1 MTGKVVIFLNGGLVQ
16 NIITNEPMQIFVIDS
31 DVEGCDEVRTIREW
45 DFDKNCPNEDPA
57 DLYDVFDGGDR
68 EPTVNEPAV
77 DHYFDQML
85 KEVSKGADEMV
96 SEMQGGKGKGE

>member
-1 MTGKVVIFLNGGLVQ
+1 MEGKVVIFVNGGLVQ
-16 NIITNEPMQIFVIDS
+16 SIITNRPMQVQVIDS

-45 DFDKNCPNEDPA
+45 DFDKNCPNENPA

-85 KEVSKGADEMV
+85 KEAEHA
-96 SEMQGGKGKGE
+96 

>member
-1 MTGKVVIFLNGGLVQ
+1 MVGKVVIFLNGGLVQ

-45 DFDKNCPNEDPA
+45 DFDKNRPSEGPS

-68 EPTVNEPAV
+68 EPLVNEAAV
-77 DHYFDQML
+77 DFYFDQML
-85 KEVSKGADEMV
+85 N
-96 SEMQGGKGKGE
+96 